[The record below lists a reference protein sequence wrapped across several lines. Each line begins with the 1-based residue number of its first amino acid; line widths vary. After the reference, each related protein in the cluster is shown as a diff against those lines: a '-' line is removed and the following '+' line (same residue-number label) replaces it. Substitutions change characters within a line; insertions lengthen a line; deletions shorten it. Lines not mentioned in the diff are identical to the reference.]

1 MKIFT
6 SSLRIRKLYALHFIS
21 QWLLSKTRSSKKNY
35 NLPLYLMVAGWS
47 QQVKHCIEGG
57 VGAYKKPQDRSKNRR
72 KPQNRNKFRPKP
84 KTEIKALTDKA
95 S

>member
-1 MKIFT
+1 
-6 SSLRIRKLYALHFIS
+6 
-21 QWLLSKTRSSKKNY
+21 
-35 NLPLYLMVAGWS
+35 MVAGWS

-57 VGAYKKPQDRSKNRR
+57 VGAYKKPQNRAKNRR